1 MATALQ
7 MITRSMRL
15 AGVIGK
21 GESLTS
27 DEAADGLTALNAML
41 DSWKIERLFVYQ
53 IVQGS
58 YTWPSSTTSRTIG
71 SGGNFSTTRP
81 DRIQSA
87 FVVDSNSQWYPLQLL
102 VMREE
107 YDSIVIKTTPST
119 IPLYLFYDPAYP
131 LGVIYLWCVPSAQMT
146 LKLNTWQTLQSFS
159 TLTTDLALPPGYER
173 AIVYSLAQEY
183 GPEFGVRIPDEVK
196 GIAVAARSNIKNLNS
211 PALIAQ
217 VDAGV
222 ARLGAMNW
230 PGRYNI
236 YADSFNP

>member
-7 MITRSMRL
+7 IITRSMRL

-21 GESLTS
+21 GESLDS
-27 DEAADGLTALNAML
+27 DEAQNGLTALNAML

-71 SGGNFSTTRP
+71 SGGNFSATRP

-87 FVVDSNSQWYPLQLL
+87 FVVDSNSNWYPVEVLA
-102 VMREE
+102 MREE

-119 IPLYLFYDPAYP
+119 IPQYLFYDPAYP
-131 LGVIYLWCVPSAQMT
+131 LGVIYLWCVPSAELT
-146 LKLNTWQTLQSFS
+146 LKLNTWQTLQSFAA
-159 TLTTDLALPPGYER
+159 LTTSLSLPPGYER
-173 AIVYSLAQEY
+173 AIVYNLAVEY
-183 GPEFGVRIPDEVK
+183 APEFGVRVPDDVK
-196 GIAVAARSNIKNLNS
+196 ALATKATSNIKNLNAPQMIS
-211 PALIAQ
+211 Q

-222 ARLGAMNW
+222 ARLGLTGFR
-230 PGRYNI
+230 GRWNI
-236 YADSFNP
+236 YADTP